1 MGTERNLIRELKLRC
16 GVPRAFA
23 ELELSEMDS
32 GGEEDYREV
41 LREFQ
46 RIALKRLDS
55 GEFLENPVLL
65 YVSGPFGTGKTRI
78 LTGLLK
84 RAYQYLVSHRPGL
97 ISPRTSPLFLR
108 SQDLVELRF
117 RRFEGEEEETELLRE
132 RVRSSVLLAIDD
144 VGRLNDFRGEMNYLE
159 RVVEDRVEEGLS
171 VLISSNLGDSELK
184 KNAPRFLDFLSF
196 FETYTLTCASWR
208 GK

>member
-32 GGEEDYREV
+32 GGDEKYRED
-41 LREFQ
+41 LQEFQ
-46 RIALKRLDS
+46 RIARERLDT
-55 GEFLENPVLL
+55 GKFLDDPLSL

-84 RAYQYLVSHRPGL
+84 RAYQHLVSRRPGL
-97 ISPRTSPLFLR
+97 IAPRTSPLFVR
-108 SQDLVELRF
+108 AADLVELRF
-117 RRFEGEEEETELLRE
+117 RRFEEEEEMELLRE
-132 RVRSSVLLAIDD
+132 RVKSSVFLAIDD

-171 VLISSNLGDSELK
+171 VLISSNLGGPELK
-184 KNAPRFLDFLSF
+184 KSAPRFLDFLSF
-196 FETYTLTCASWR
+196 FDVYSLTCASWR
-208 GK
+208 GR